1 MWKHEYVC
9 TAVGMMMIVAMPMML
24 KTYAKWQARHSV
36 KSMLDKLYDF
46 QSIANTYTENG
57 TAEELQKVIED
68 LEEVM
73 DELQMLEDNNE
84 AVE

>member
-1 MWKHEYVC
+1 
-9 TAVGMMMIVAMPMML
+9 
-24 KTYAKWQARHSV
+24 
-36 KSMLDKLYDF
+36 LYDF